1 MMMCVMMV
9 WYGFVMQSVAYVFN
23 RDHIG
28 PTITA
33 TIRRVTKQEMYPPH
47 TKVAYTIG
55 KGNSHHHPLAL
66 VKIDLEAI
74 GYGADYRSSDD
85 EKMMRTCDVFLLEKK
100 DLSAISSLA
109 LNGFYKSNFE
119 SWLDLTDDDDG
130 ATAGGHDVRR
140 GSLWNTFIR
149 YLMWSERVDM
159 YLSNYLGFWNRGGLR
174 LQHPSL
180 DMSHDSIILVAK
192 MRPHLNDTDTSAIIG
207 VIELGL
213 EVPNGLL
220 SPPLRNPFRGVFR
233 DPSSSSSELDR
244 KQAYLCNLCVD
255 AEYRRLGIGRFL
267 CKVVEYI
274 ACSVWGK
281 GYMGLHVEK
290 SNGSAQKLYAELQ
303 YMECDLLSAREKRI
317 NGLEN
322 ILYYAKPL

>member
-1 MMMCVMMV
+1 M
-9 WYGFVMQSVAYVFN
+9 AYVVY
-23 RDHIG
+23 RRGSTTTAAG
-28 PTITA
+28 PTTSIS
-33 TIRRVTKQEMYPPH
+33 RLTKQVYSLH
-47 TKVAYTIG
+47 TTACKLTSKCR
-55 KGNSHHHPLAL
+55 KGTHSHHLQQPLAL

-74 GYGADYRSSDD
+74 GYAADHRSVDD
-85 EKMMRTCDVFLLEKK
+85 EKMMNTFDLFLLEKK

-119 SWLDLTDDDDG
+119 SWLDVADDDDDDDDDNDK
-130 ATAGGHDVRR
+130 ATGGRDVRR
-140 GSLWNTFIR
+140 GSLWDAFIR
-149 YLMWSERVDM
+149 YLMWSERLDM
-159 YLSNYLGFWNRGGLR
+159 YLSNYLGFWNRSGLR

-220 SPPLRNPFRGVFR
+220 SPPLRNPFRGLFR
-233 DPSSSSSELDR
+233 QDSLSSELDR

-267 CKVVEYI
+267 CKVVEHI

-290 SNGSAQKLYAELQ
+290 SNGSAQKLYTELQ